1 MKVKKRRNISAT
13 VKLDDEFEI
22 QKLRTILAYYISDG
36 NPATES
42 KESARFAYE
51 MWRSLMKLGG
61 T

>member
-1 MKVKKRRNISAT
+1 MKVKKRRTISAT

-22 QKLRTILAYYISDG
+22 QKLRMILAYYISDG

-42 KESARFAYE
+42 KESAKFAYE
-51 MWRSLMKLGG
+51 LWKSLVKLGE

>member
-1 MKVKKRRNISAT
+1 MKVKKRRKISAT

-22 QKLRTILAYYISDG
+22 QKLRMILAYYISEGD
-36 NPATES
+36 PSPDTES
-42 KESARFAYE
+42 AKFAYE